1 MAGTQRDELGCFLEE
16 RRDELIERWSRE
28 TKRKNPELRRLPEA
42 SVINAMGL
50 FIDQVAAALR
60 EHQRLADSSIAQSHG
75 EHRQA
80 NAFELHRLIGEYVTF
95 LDVVRDTAE
104 GYGRALDAAEQ
115 LRLARLV
122 LIGAAES
129 THAFATR
136 HERAQRR
143 RDAEHFAFLAHDLR
157 NPLAVVRMAWQL
169 LRAQGELPQSE
180 PVRLIERSL
189 VATVERL
196 DASLDAMRARLDY
209 DGAVLDRAQHRLS
222 ALVAAACDEVAL
234 AAQTKRVAI
243 ELDGGDDTDLEVDA
257 RLISAALINVLHNAI
272 KHTPADRRVGVR
284 WQIERETA
292 VIEICDEGD
301 GIDPETA
308 ESIFKAFN
316 AGRDEAAGHGLG
328 LAIVREA
335 VEAHGGSVHVEN
347 RAAPSHGCCFKL
359 LVPLRE
365 AGGSVASPTPR
376 RPA

>member
-1 MAGTQRDELGCFLEE
+1 MTETYRDEIGRFLEE
-16 RRDELIERWSRE
+16 TRGELIERWSRE
-28 TKRKNPELRRLPEA
+28 TKRKNPELERLPEA

-50 FIDQVAAALR
+50 FVDQVAAALR
-60 EHQRLADSSIAQSHG
+60 ARHGLSDSSIAQSHG

-95 LDVVRDTAE
+95 LDVVRDTAAAH
-104 GYGRALDAAEQ
+104 GRSLDAKEQ

-136 HERAQRR
+136 HERALRR

-169 LRAQGELPQSE
+169 LRAQGQLPESE

-196 DASLDAMRARLDY
+196 DTSLESMRARLDF
-209 DGAVLDRAQHRLS
+209 DGTVLDRDRHQLG
-222 ALVAAACDEVAL
+222 ALVSAACDEVAL
-234 AAQTKRVAI
+234 AARTKQVEI
-243 ELDGGDDTDLEVDA
+243 EIGGGDEVELQVDG

-272 KHTPADRRVGVR
+272 KHTPSGGRVVVT
-284 WQIERETA
+284 WQTEQETA
-292 VIEICDEGD
+292 IVEICDEGT

-308 ESIFKAFN
+308 ERIFKAFS
-316 AGRDEAAGHGLG
+316 AGSGEGSGFGLG

-335 VEAHGGSVHVEN
+335 VEAHGGSVHLEN
-347 RAAPSHGCCFKL
+347 RNEPDRGCCFKL
-359 LVPLRE
+359 LVPLPGAQPITVSARE
-365 AGGSVASPTPR
+365 GA
-376 RPA
+376 